1 MNQKEVGELRRRFKP
16 EKSAI
21 SHIYG
26 CYVNGGSREIISY
39 LDEPLGSMP
48 QEETEKYLTLLKK
61 ALSGK
66 IGKNL
71 IDIVFSTQQV
81 ADSDEHRLLT
91 SLRDSGLKDGS
102 VRQEFYEKVISS
114 LDMDESNYLLLLACD
129 TYDVPYRGKDGADQA
144 DAGDQ
149 VFSYIVCCACPVKQG
164 KESLGFFPG
173 DNEFHA
179 YAAQTVA
186 PPELGFLFP
195 AFDDRSANL
204 YNALFYS
211 RKADQLHHEFID
223 AIFHTEPPMPA
234 AEQKEAFQSALIEA
248 LGDTCKV
255 EVVQALHERLREK
268 IEAHKESRSEEPL
281 EVTAKEISSVLE
293 EQGIPLEQ
301 VLEFQRQCDEHFGQG
316 VLNPANLID
325 SSRFEVKTAD
335 ASVTMAPDRSYLL
348 ELREID
354 GQKYVLLPADDG
366 VEINGLPIG
375 TKSSPTESQG
385 SV

>member
-1 MNQKEVGELRRRFKP
+1 MIQKEVGELRRRFKP

-26 CYVNGGSREIISY
+26 CFVNGGSREIISD

-48 QEETEKYLTLLKK
+48 QEEAEKYLGLLKK
-61 ALSGK
+61 TLSGK
-66 IGKNL
+66 LGKNL

-91 SLRDSGLKDGS
+91 ALRDTGLKDGS
-102 VRQEFYEKVISS
+102 VRREFYEKVIAS
-114 LDMDESNYLLLLACD
+114 LELEESNYLLLMAHD

-149 VFSYIVCCACPVKQG
+149 VFSYLVCCICPVKQG

-173 DNEFHA
+173 DNEFHT

-195 AFDDRSANL
+195 AFDDRAANL

-211 RKADQLHHEFID
+211 RKADQIHQEFI
-223 AIFHTEPPMPA
+223 ATVFHTEPPMSP
-234 AEQKEAFQSALIEA
+234 AEQKEAFQSALSEA
-248 LGDTCKV
+248 LGNAYNV

-268 IEAHKESRSEEPL
+268 IEAHKESREEEPL
-281 EVTAKEISSVLE
+281 EVTAKEIGAVLT
-293 EQGIPLEQ
+293 EQGVAPDQ
-301 VLEFQRQCDEHFGQG
+301 VGEFKRQCGKHFGQG
-316 VLNPANLID
+316 VLNPANLMD
-325 SSRFEVKTAD
+325 TGRFEVKTAD
-335 ASVTMAPDRSYLL
+335 ASVTVDPEHSYVL

-354 GQKYVLLPADDG
+354 GRKYLLLPVDDG
-366 VEINGLPIG
+366 VEINGFPID
-375 TKSSPTESQG
+375 TKVSPTEN
-385 SV
+385 

>member
-1 MNQKEVGELRRRFKP
+1 MIQKEVGELRRRFKP
-16 EKSAI
+16 GKSAI

-26 CYVNGGSREIISY
+26 CFVNGGSREIISD

-48 QEETEKYLTLLKK
+48 QEEAEKYLGLLKK
-61 ALSGK
+61 TLSGK
-66 IGKNL
+66 LGKNL

-91 SLRDSGLKDGS
+91 ALRDTGLKDGS
-102 VRQEFYEKVISS
+102 VRREFYEKVIAS
-114 LDMDESNYLLLLACD
+114 LELEESNYLLLMAHD

-149 VFSYIVCCACPVKQG
+149 VFSYLVCCICPVKQG

-173 DNEFHA
+173 DNEFHT

-195 AFDDRSANL
+195 AFDDRAANL

-211 RKADQLHHEFID
+211 RKADQIHQEFI
-223 AIFHTEPPMPA
+223 ATVFHTEPPMSP
-234 AEQKEAFQSALIEA
+234 AEQKEAFQSALSEA
-248 LGDTCKV
+248 LGNAYNV

-268 IEAHKESRSEEPL
+268 IEAHKESREEEPP
-281 EVTAKEISSVLE
+281 EVTAKEIGAVLT
-293 EQGIPLEQ
+293 EQGVAPEQ
-301 VLEFQRQCDEHFGQG
+301 VEEFKRQCGEHFGQG
-316 VLNPANLID
+316 VLNPANLMD
-325 SSRFEVKTAD
+325 TGRFEVKTAD
-335 ASVTMAPDRSYLL
+335 ASVTVDPEHSYVL

-354 GQKYVLLPADDG
+354 GRKYLLLPVDDG
-366 VEINGLPIG
+366 VEINGFPID
-375 TKSSPTESQG
+375 TKVSPTEN
-385 SV
+385 

>member
-1 MNQKEVGELRRRFKP
+1 MNQKEVGELRRRFKL

-21 SHIYG
+21 SDIYG
-26 CYVNGGSREIISY
+26 CFVNGGSREIISD

-48 QEETEKYLTLLKK
+48 QEEAEKYLGLLKK

-66 IGKNL
+66 LGKNL

-102 VRQEFYEKVISS
+102 VRREFYEKVISS
-114 LDMDESNYLLLLACD
+114 LDLEESNYLLLLAHD
-129 TYDVPYRGKDGADQA
+129 SYDVPYRGKDGANQA

-149 VFSYIVCCACPVKQG
+149 VFSYIVCCVCPVKQG

-195 AFDDRSANL
+195 AFDDRTANL

-211 RKADQLHHEFID
+211 RKADQLHQEFID
-223 AIFHTEPPMPA
+223 AVFHTEPPMSA
-234 AEQKEAFQSALIEA
+234 AEQKEAFQNALSEA
-248 LGDTCKV
+248 LGDACNV
-255 EVVQALHERLREK
+255 EVIQTLHERLREK
-268 IEAHKESRSEEPL
+268 IVAHQESRSEEPL
-281 EVTAKEISSVLE
+281 EVTAKEIGSVLM
-293 EQGIPLEQ
+293 EQGVDTAKVE
-301 VLEFQRQCDEHFGQG
+301 EFQRQCDDYFGQG
-316 VLNPANLID
+316 VLNPANLMD

-335 ASVTMAPDRSYLL
+335 ASVSMDPDRSYLI

-354 GQKYVLLPADDG
+354 GRKYLLLPADDG
-366 VEINGLPIG
+366 IEINGFPIA
-375 TKSSPTESQG
+375 TKLKPTES
-385 SV
+385 